1 MNHGLFLAAQINP
14 IQERDT
20 YTGGEFPTGFKWSA
34 ATASYQIEG
43 GWDQDN
49 KGRNIW
55 DDFRIVIHN
64 LGLNSS

>member
-1 MNHGLFLAAQINP
+1 MVP
-14 IQERDT
+14 YKDRDT
-20 YTGGEFPTGFKWSA
+20 YTGGSFPPGFKWSA

-55 DDFRIVIHN
+55 DDFRVAIKN
-64 LGLNSS
+64 FPM